1 MGPLLDT
8 LRILR
13 KYIRRMRM
21 SPILDALFPD
31 IRAKILVATLL
42 RPDKNW
48 YLTEL
53 AMHLGTQPSSLQRE
67 VDSLS
72 KAGILEQRRDGR
84 RVYFKADT
92 GSPVYPDLRNLFA
105 RTAGLVPF
113 LQHEL
118 EVFGERIQLAFVYG
132 SIARSEEAS
141 GSDVDLLI
149 VGTVS
154 LSDLIPSLRLAERNV
169 GRPVNPN
176 VYSSAE
182 FSQKARGRDHFLSTI
197 LRGAKQFV
205 KGSENELEAIVG
217 QR

>member
-1 MGPLLDT
+1 
-8 LRILR
+8 
-13 KYIRRMRM
+13 MRT
-21 SPILDALFPD
+21 SPILDVLFPG
-31 IRAKILVATLL
+31 IRAKILAATLL
-42 RPDKNW
+42 RPDKDW

-84 RVYFKADT
+84 RVYFKADM
-92 GSPVYPDLRNLFA
+92 GSPVYPDLRDLFA
-105 RTAGLVPF
+105 KTAGVVPL
-113 LQHEL
+113 LQHEF
-118 EVFGERIQLAFVYG
+118 EMFGERIQLAFLYG
-132 SIARSEEAS
+132 SIARSEEDS
-141 GSDVDLLI
+141 RSDVDLII

-182 FSQKARGRDHFLSTI
+182 FSQKARGRDHFLNTV
-197 LRGAKQFV
+197 LRGARKFV
-205 KGSENELEAIVG
+205 KGSEHDLETLVG
-217 QR
+217 QG